1 MEISRKEL
9 KRIYQRIDKKF
20 DDLLGDIRIVV
31 ETFEDNYPLQE
42 EVFSGMALFLIEAQE
57 ILHEAKRRNIL

>member
-57 ILHEAKRRNIL
+57 ILHEAKKRGIL